1 MTTATM
7 KREATR
13 LLGRLGQ
20 PGCGADC
27 PPVRLLF
34 RGGPYGSDEAPM
46 PCPRCG
52 APARPF
58 LVQYEEGFY
67 VPASGAK

>member
-34 RGGPYGSDEAPM
+34 RGGPWHSDERPM

-52 APARPF
+52 APARVF
-58 LVQYEEGFY
+58 TVSYDVNFY
-67 VPASGAK
+67 PAPGGVT